1 MVNRK
6 RTLND
11 LLVSGG
17 NDQKVTL
24 QEFLELLGER
34 LKPLMQRLDNP
45 AEFSTDP
52 EDIAA
57 LLHQVGLM
65 REDDR

>member
-17 NDQKVTL
+17 NDPKFTL
-24 QEFLELLGER
+24 QEFIEMLVDRLEPLL
-34 LKPLMQRLDNP
+34 QALDNP

-57 LLHQVGLM
+57 LLHSVGLM
-65 REDDR
+65 QEDNR